1 MDLDGVVMAQCTKLV
16 LIAENAIL
24 LILVILV
31 FIDIKHPYDPVMK
44 YKYYTNINEMIRVRY
59 DIKGTYF
66 IPSINISF
74 CAISKSNN
82 RT

>member
-31 FIDIKHPYDPVMK
+31 FIDIKHLHQY
-44 YKYYTNINEMIRVRY
+44 VRFY
-59 DIKGTYF
+59 ELHF
-66 IPSINISF
+66 
-74 CAISKSNN
+74 
-82 RT
+82 